1 MGQHPLRPFLRTWL
15 QVNPD
20 HVQTSR
26 QIRGTARCIHR
37 YNWRTDMSLTSVII
51 PSPERDRCL
60 NEHVP
65 YRIKM
70 LQGLDVWVTTGRRNS
85 PLEPVFPSIFESAV
99 IACRWSG
106 NFLGLCATR
115 KGVLHAIEKR
125 HARCGDVFS
134 IDLGGT
140 LVDPNSLA
148 KSDAELLGR
157 VCLGANVATAHPTR
171 EGIHP
176 IWSGSGSAAWDD
188 VRSAAPL
195 LVSQIKLHL
204 YDVLS
209 IPVPEWKR
217 PLGPRSPVIAM

>member
-1 MGQHPLRPFLRTWL
+1 MIRLHRTWL
-15 QVNPD
+15 PRWN
-20 HVQTSR
+20 
-26 QIRGTARCIHR
+26 R
-37 YNWRTDMSLTSVII
+37 YNGRTDMSLPPIPI

-70 LQGLDVWVTTGRRNS
+70 LQGLDAWVAAGGRNGQ
-85 PLEPVFPSIFESAV
+85 LEPVFPSIFESAV
-99 IACRWSG
+99 ITCRWSG
-106 NFLGLCATR
+106 NFLGLCATGR
-115 KGVLHAIEKR
+115 GVLHAIEKR
-125 HARCGDVFS
+125 HARGGDVFS

-148 KSDAELLGR
+148 KSDADLLGR
-157 VCLGANVATAHPTR
+157 VFLGANVATAHPTR

-195 LVSQIKLHL
+195 LVSRIKLHL
-204 YDVLS
+204 YEVLG
-209 IPVPEWKR
+209 IPVPVWKR
-217 PLGPRSPVIAM
+217 PT